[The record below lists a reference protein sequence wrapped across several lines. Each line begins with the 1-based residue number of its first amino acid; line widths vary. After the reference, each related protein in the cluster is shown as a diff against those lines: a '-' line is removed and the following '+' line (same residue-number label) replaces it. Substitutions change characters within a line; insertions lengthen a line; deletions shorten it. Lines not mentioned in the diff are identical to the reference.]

1 MPQFASPR
9 KLKSLDFELLLY
21 YGWISFIGI
30 VDDAKLNNFKLLAFI
45 ISTLSSN
52 YISKGSAI
60 RYAESELK
68 NFFYSFNQVYG
79 ANEGFMWKINL
90 HFLEHLPLMVKLYG
104 PLPIQTA
111 YFTENTMGIIA
122 KRVKTGTNVPQQVLK
137 KIINYQTI
145 VSFTTVNNTDCSI
158 EFINQ
163 VDDLMPKLGLILHE
177 DQSFSIVSKNI
188 KEPNR
193 IRVSNQLICTKEYND
208 TRAVSTC
215 NHCIRTTKGKFF
227 IVKKIVQ
234 SDDTE
239 KIYTLLCN
247 EFLNC
252 RKLSVY
258 DDKDCTNFNYIYT
271 YSKISNNMCSI
282 NLNESEKD
290 AIRKS
295 FLKKEDLMLINDRM
309 KMIKFPERCLKSMP
323 ELGSET
329 NLKALDFEIILFYG
343 WIVFEGIVDST
354 RLLNFKQLAYIL
366 STWSSRIISKG
377 ADFRYAESEMNNF
390 FTTFNQAYGESK
402 YLWKMNVHFLS
413 HFPKMV
419 EEYGPLPVQ
428 AAYFT
433 ENTMGL
439 IAKRVK
445 TGTNI
450 TQQVMKKMVTYQS
463 VLSYSTNSP
472 NCSVHFMQEVERY
485 LPMLSPIGRSIKPM
499 AENCPNGLTE
509 CELNILPKDEG
520 YELIQR
526 ISFNNEVLCTKKY
539 NQQKAIST
547 INHCCKTVKGKFYII
562 EKIVVGIN
570 TKKTFLLCNELLNCV
585 KLPLESGFTQSH
597 AHFSYIH
604 TYSKT
609 SQLTQNIP
617 ITDVSEL
624 CTYTT
629 INNANYLFSIFNKH
643 ISKSDKLMH

>member
-1 MPQFASPR
+1 MKDSKNFFCSISLQCWLQHQLPILFDQLRFKRNIESKFYHDLANSERYQELVVLNESNDNDLITLTLTLTWDGVAYTSDRSKSMWPLCAYLNELPFHKRIMNPMLIALYSGDEKPKSDLMLKPLVDELVKLEQQPLEITIDGKPKRFLVKLLLFIADAPARSVLLNCMQYNGSFGCHVCKIQGTRNPNFNTMTFLPNQKPYDLRKNSEWRQMATSGDNSEGIKGECQLMRLGYIDLPTICPPEPMHSQFLGTVKSIIERWFGTDLVSRRWFQNLSNEQKQMIRKTTITKDKIDIIDIRLATIKFPERTLKSMPQFASPR

-239 KIYTLLCN
+239 IIYTLLCN

-282 NLNESEKD
+282 NLNEF
-290 AIRKS
+290 A
-295 FLKKEDLMLINDRM
+295 
-309 KMIKFPERCLKSMP
+309 
-323 ELGSET
+323 EL
-329 NLKALDFEIILFYG
+329 A
-343 WIVFEGIVDST
+343 
-354 RLLNFKQLAYIL
+354 
-366 STWSSRIISKG
+366 
-377 ADFRYAESEMNNF
+377 
-390 FTTFNQAYGESK
+390 
-402 YLWKMNVHFLS
+402 
-413 HFPKMV
+413 
-419 EEYGPLPVQ
+419 
-428 AAYFT
+428 
-433 ENTMGL
+433 
-439 IAKRVK
+439 
-445 TGTNI
+445 
-450 TQQVMKKMVTYQS
+450 
-463 VLSYSTNSP
+463 
-472 NCSVHFMQEVERY
+472 
-485 LPMLSPIGRSIKPM
+485 
-499 AENCPNGLTE
+499 
-509 CELNILPKDEG
+509 
-520 YELIQR
+520 
-526 ISFNNEVLCTKKY
+526 
-539 NQQKAIST
+539 
-547 INHCCKTVKGKFYII
+547 
-562 EKIVVGIN
+562 
-570 TKKTFLLCNELLNCV
+570 
-585 KLPLESGFTQSH
+585 
-597 AHFSYIH
+597 
-604 TYSKT
+604 
-609 SQLTQNIP
+609 
-617 ITDVSEL
+617 
-624 CTYTT
+624 TYTEIMN
-629 INNANYLFSIFNKH
+629 INYIFIIFNKH
-643 ISKSDKLMH
+643 I